1 MRAIVLVK
9 RAADV
14 ALLQTAAALGG
25 ETVAVAVGGEADVLP
40 VLAGARAAGARRLV
54 RLWDPGLETTD
65 YLGVAYT
72 LAAAIRAIGDPTA
85 APTVILAGD
94 RGRGVVGPAVAE
106 RLGLPLL
113 GQVTSVA
120 LDQGKLVA
128 RRRGRDVVRSYAAAL
143 PALVCV
149 IVDGEAPAVA
159 ATATASDA
167 GEVESW
173 TLTKVGLSA
182 AELSY
187 RKHFQSKPAKGPT
200 PRARRFDDV
209 RALAAQLRAEGL
221 VDGGKLGGGKLGGAK
236 R

>member
-14 ALLQTAAALGG
+14 ALVPAAAALGG

-40 VLAGARAAGARRLV
+40 VLAGARAAGAKRLV

-72 LAAAIRAIGDPTA
+72 LAAAIRAIGDPAASPTA
-85 APTVILAGD
+85 IVAGD

-106 RLGLPLL
+106 RLGIPLL
-113 GQVTSVA
+113 GQVTA
-120 LDQGKLVA
+120 LSLDEGKLVA
-128 RRRGRDVVRSYAAAL
+128 KRRGRDVVRSYASAL
-143 PALVCV
+143 PALVCML
-149 IVDGEAPAVA
+149 VDGEA
-159 ATATASDA
+159 TAPSASASDA
-167 GEVESW
+167 GEPDATVESW

-187 RKHFQSKPAKGPT
+187 RKHFASKPAKGPT
-200 PRARRFDDV
+200 PKPRRFDDV

-221 VDGGKLGGGKLGGAK
+221 VGERAKRGAK
-236 R
+236 S

>member
-1 MRAIVLVK
+1 MRAIVLAK

-14 ALLQTAAALGG
+14 ALVSAAAALG
-25 ETVAVAVGGEADVLP
+25 ETTAIAVGSEADVMA
-40 VLAGARAAGARRLV
+40 VLAGARAAGATRLV

-72 LAAAIRAIGDPTA
+72 LAAAIRALGDPAESPTA
-85 APTVILAGD
+85 ILAGD

-106 RLGLPLL
+106 RLGIPLL
-113 GQVTSVA
+113 GQVLSLA
-120 LDQGKLVA
+120 LDGDKLVA
-128 RRRGRDVVRSYAAAL
+128 KRRGRERVRSYAAAL

-149 IVDGEAPAVA
+149 LVDDGESAPAA
-159 ATATASDA
+159 AQASEA

-173 TLTKVGLSA
+173 TLSKVGLSA

-187 RKHFQSKPAKGPT
+187 RKHFASKPAKGPT
-200 PRARRFDDV
+200 PKPRRFDDV

-221 VDGGKLGGGKLGGAK
+221 VGGERRGGEPKPGGK

>member
-14 ALLQTAAALGG
+14 ELVPAAVALGG
-25 ETVAVAVGGEADVLP
+25 ETVAVAVGSEADVMA

-85 APTVILAGD
+85 APTAILAGD

-106 RLGLPLL
+106 RLGVPLL
-113 GQVTSVA
+113 GQVTA
-120 LDQGKLVA
+120 LSLADGKLVA
-128 RRRGRDVVRSYAAAL
+128 KRRGRDVVRSYASAL
-143 PALVCV
+143 PALVCML
-149 IVDGEAPAVA
+149 VDGEATA
-159 ATATASDA
+159 ASASASDA

-187 RKHFQSKPAKGPT
+187 RKHFASKPAKGPT
-200 PRARRFDDV
+200 PKPRRFDDV

-221 VDGGKLGGGKLGGAK
+221 VGAPPKRGAK
-236 R
+236 S

>member
-14 ALLQTAAALGG
+14 ALVPAAAALGG
-25 ETVAVAVGGEADVLP
+25 ETVAVAVGSEADVLP
-40 VLAGARAAGARRLV
+40 VLAGARAAGAKRLV

-72 LAAAIRAIGDPTA
+72 LAAAIRAIGDPAASPTA
-85 APTVILAGD
+85 IVAGD

-106 RLGLPLL
+106 RLGIPLL
-113 GQVTSVA
+113 GQVTA
-120 LDQGKLVA
+120 LSLDEGKLVA
-128 RRRGRDVVRSYAAAL
+128 KRRGRDVVRSYASAL
-143 PALVCV
+143 PALVCML
-149 IVDGEAPAVA
+149 VDGEA
-159 ATATASDA
+159 TAPSANASEA

-187 RKHFQSKPAKGPT
+187 RKHFASKPAKGPT
-200 PRARRFDDV
+200 PKPRRFDDV

-221 VDGGKLGGGKLGGAK
+221 VGAPPKRGAK
-236 R
+236 S

>member
-14 ALLQTAAALGG
+14 ALVAAAKALGG
-25 ETVAVAVGGEADVLP
+25 ETVALAVGAEADALP
-40 VLAGARAAGARRLV
+40 VLAAARAAGATRLV
-54 RLWDPGLETTD
+54 RRWDPGLETTD

-72 LAAAIRAIGDPTA
+72 LAAAIRAVGDPAASPTA
-85 APTVILAGD
+85 ILAGD
-94 RGRGVVGPAVAE
+94 RGRGIVGPAVAE
-106 RLGLPLL
+106 RLGVPLL
-113 GQVTSVA
+113 GQVVA
-120 LDQGKLVA
+120 VAVDDGKLVA

-149 IVDGEAPAVA
+149 IVDGDAPP
-159 ATATASDA
+159 ATASEA
-167 GEVESW
+167 GAVESW

-187 RKHFQSKPAKGPT
+187 RKHFASKPAKGPL
-200 PRARRFDDV
+200 PKPRRFADV
-209 RALAAQLRAEGL
+209 GALAAQLRAEGL
-221 VDGGKLGGGKLGGAK
+221 IAGGAKLGGAK